1 MHLNV
6 EKKTA
11 YVFTA
16 MQHINLNTQQIH
28 SFFTTLAI
36 TYSKKQNKKKHT
48 LEQEGVVCV
57 YQTQYQISPE
67 RTI

>member
-36 TYSKKQNKKKHT
+36 TYSKKQNKKNIH
-48 LEQEGVVCV
+48 
-57 YQTQYQISPE
+57 
-67 RTI
+67 